1 MSIFLIRVIRVI
13 RGKIH
18 IMKSM
23 TGFGRGVVQETEF
36 AVTVEL
42 KTVNNRFLDISLRL
56 SGEMQALESTIKRQI
71 GNRLSRGRVEVNLT
85 YERTTEINYELN
97 RPMIT
102 GFLAAMREM
111 QKEFSLSGEPD
122 LNVIARL
129 PNVLLPKKD
138 DLSEEFIVGVERA
151 LNAALDD
158 LERMRENEGEM
169 LRNELNFRLSEIEN
183 RLPKIESESETVAE
197 EYRARLTKK
206 ISDFLAKSDSQ
217 IEIDQGRLAQEVA
230 FLADRSD
237 ISEEIQRLKSHIEHF
252 RQIMSEEKEVGK
264 RLDFLTQEL
273 NREANTI
280 ASKTGNLAIKENALA
295 IKSEI
300 EKIREQVQNVE

>member
-1 MSIFLIRVIRVI
+1 
-13 RGKIH
+13 
-18 IMKSM
+18 MKSM
-23 TGFGRGVVQETEF
+23 TGFGRGVVQEVDF

-56 SGEMQALESTIKRQI
+56 SGEMQALESTVKRQI

-102 GFLAAMREM
+102 GYLAAMKQM
-111 QKEFSLSGEPD
+111 QDEFALSGEPD
-122 LNVIARL
+122 LNIIARL

-151 LNAALDD
+151 LNTALDD

-183 RLPKIESESETVAE
+183 RLPLIESESGGVAE
-197 EYRARLTKK
+197 EYRVRLTKK

-230 FLADRSD
+230 YLADRSD

-280 ASKTGNLAIKENALA
+280 ASKTSNLIVKENALA